1 MGHKLDRRK
10 FEATSHS
17 FNVHKIC
24 SPPQTIRFFTKV
36 YIIIIIIIVIIIII
50 IIIKE
55 YKYVTQEIRLYD
67 FCAHLLLS
75 LLNLAG
81 CHEY

>member
-1 MGHKLDRRK
+1 MAVWRK
-10 FEATSHS
+10 FEVTSHA
-17 FNVHKIC
+17 FNLDKIC
-24 SPPQTIRFFTKV
+24 SPPQTTRFFTKV
-36 YIIIIIIIVIIIII
+36 EIII

-55 YKYVTQEIRLYD
+55 YKHVAEDIRLYD
-67 FCAHLLLS
+67 FCSHLLLLS